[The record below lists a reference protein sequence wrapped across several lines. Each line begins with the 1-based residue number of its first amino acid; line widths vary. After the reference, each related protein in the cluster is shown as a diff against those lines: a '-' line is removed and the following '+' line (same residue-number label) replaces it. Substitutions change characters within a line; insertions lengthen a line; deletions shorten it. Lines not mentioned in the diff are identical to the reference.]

1 MRDGGGSTAI
11 GVRTVANRYGLSREE
26 RLRRRGDFDRVF
38 QEGRRRHG
46 PLLGVCAAPNGL
58 DHARLGIALR
68 RGWKGSVPR
77 NRAKRLVREAFRTH
91 NDELPR
97 GIDVVVLPATNWRE
111 PSVGQIAAELIRLL
125 GAFGEAG
132 G

>member
-1 MRDGGGSTAI
+1 MAKRHGFT
-11 GVRTVANRYGLSREE
+11 REE

-38 QEGRRRHG
+38 EEGWRRHG
-46 PLLGVCAAPNGL
+46 PLLGICAAPNGL
-58 DHARLGIALR
+58 GHARLGIALR
-68 RGWKGSVPR
+68 RGWKGAVAR

-91 NDELPR
+91 KDELPR

-111 PSVGQIAAELIRLL
+111 PSVGQIAAELVRLL
-125 GAFGEAG
+125 GALGEAG